1 VPNAQIERL
10 AFADGDRFFLQD
22 KPFSRTQQM
31 TDKEPAPPRYL
42 VREACKGWMVY
53 DRQRK
58 GPALVGTNPAVNL
71 TRERADHVAHRL
83 ADGPQNKFKDPS
95 RSQ

>member
-1 VPNAQIERL
+1 
-10 AFADGDRFFLQD
+10 
-22 KPFSRTQQM
+22 M

-58 GPALVGTNPAVNL
+58 GPALVGTDPAVNL
-71 TRERADHVAHRL
+71 TRERANHVAQRL
-83 ADGPQNKFKDPS
+83 TSELQDKLNYSNGPTTILAGPPTAGL
-95 RSQ
+95 RRLGP